1 MLCQHCKK
9 NQASKSYEQVKQ
21 GKTQT
26 AYYCLNCY
34 HKLFLGNETGAE
46 SSLTVCPYCET
57 SLTDFK
63 KRNLVGCAYCYTA
76 LAGEVLPAVKKWQ
89 GNAAHTGKTPYESER
104 TAKQNRIRELETVV
118 EKWQEEDN
126 YAYAEAYERQLA
138 RLDDGLEE
146 EYVWQKRPRLSKR

>member
-1 MLCQHCKK
+1 M
-9 NQASKSYEQVKQ
+9 
-21 GKTQT
+21 
-26 AYYCLNCY
+26 
-34 HKLFLGNETGAE
+34 
-46 SSLTVCPYCET
+46 
-57 SLTDFK
+57 
-63 KRNLVGCAYCYTA
+63 
-76 LAGEVLPAVKKWQ
+76 KKWQ
-89 GNAAHTGKTPYESER
+89 GNAAHTGKTPYDSER